1 MSVIFNCRFM
11 ISKTTPSTKLGIFN
25 TWGVWE
31 GLRYY
36 CEQFKINFFHIK
48 VKCDS
53 SGLNCPMD
61 RVLEINIIH
70 LVGSIL
76 GKTCSLIICYFT

>member
-1 MSVIFNCRFM
+1 MGCM
-11 ISKTTPSTKLGIFN
+11 GGSKILLWAVQDK
-25 TWGVWE
+25 
-31 GLRYY
+31 
-36 CEQFKINFFHIK
+36 FFHIK

-76 GKTCSLIICYFT
+76 GKTCSLIICYFTWK